1 MQAAGGRSLVRKVSM
16 EPRYKS
22 KKKSRAAPKLGLQ
35 RYLSVRGTPNG
46 VHEFMRS
53 TRIRVPV
60 NNSGIVVGATAG
72 SGFGLVFNFS
82 EAVLLTSAGGQV
94 NAAIPNFA
102 ELAALFDQIKLD
114 KVRVTFSST
123 NQSGD
128 ITAAPPAPPANTGQ
142 SILIQTCLDYNAVVA
157 PGTESSIQEYGTYQQ
172 TYMDAGA
179 LHCRDLKPMYQVG
192 IVDATGALSGAESKR
207 GYCKNTS
214 NITHSGV
221 FGWAIGPTLSI
232 SMDIIIQYHFKCKN
246 TK

>member
-1 MQAAGGRSLVRKVSM
+1 MESAGKRTYKRVRKV
-16 EPRYKS
+16 
-22 KKKSRAAPKLGLQ
+22 APKGRNPRARPSPQLGLQ
-35 RYLSVRGTPNG
+35 RYLSTRGTANG
-46 VHEFMRS
+46 VHEFMRT

-60 NNSGIVVGATAG
+60 NNNGIVVGATTGA
-72 SGFGLVFNFS
+72 GFGLLFNFS
-82 EAVLLTSAGGQV
+82 EAVLITSAGGQV

-179 LHCRDLKPMYQVG
+179 LHCRDVRPMFQVG
-192 IVDATGALSGAESKR
+192 IVDATGALAGAESKR

-214 NITHSGV
+214 NITHSGI
-221 FGWAIGPTLSI
+221 FGWALGPTLSI
-232 SMDIIIQYHFKCKN
+232 SMDVIIQYHFKCKN